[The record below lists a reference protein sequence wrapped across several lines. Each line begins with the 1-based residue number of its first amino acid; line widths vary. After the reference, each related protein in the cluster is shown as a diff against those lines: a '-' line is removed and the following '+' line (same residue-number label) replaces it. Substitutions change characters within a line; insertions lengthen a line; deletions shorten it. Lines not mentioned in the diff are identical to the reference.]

1 MLKMKVHLIAFSLVI
16 ICMGVMLSFF
26 FRKDKKVTISYGDA
40 ILSFSTNRAT
50 VKEAIKEAG
59 ISIKEEDFVK
69 PPLDS
74 PLQKDTF
81 IKILKGKSV
90 FLVVDGRAIKTITCK
105 NSVREFLHE
114 LSIKLAKEDIVKPS
128 PATRLK
134 DEGYNYICI
143 RMARKI
149 TITVAD
155 RQPKTIKSTRRYI
168 YQLLSDYGVAL
179 NSEDRVCPVPQTP
192 LVDGMKINVTKVK
205 HRVYAEREVIPY
217 RVIYRDDPTIAEG
230 DEVVAQEGQVGII
243 KKTRKI
249 YYKNHEISSE
259 NIIKKEL
266 ICEPVNKIVLVG
278 TKVEPSYIPPSP
290 PPVELA
296 SHGSLKSGSCITME
310 ATAYEPSTKS
320 CGPCASG
327 YTATG
332 LPARYGVVAVDP
344 YVIPLGSHLYVEGYG
359 YAIAAD
365 KGTAIT
371 GNRID
376 LCFDTYEDAINY
388 GRRTVKVYLLK

>member
-1 MLKMKVHLIAFSLVI
+1 MLKMKVHLIAFSLFI
-16 ICMGVMLSFF
+16 ICMGVIFSFLF
-26 FRKDKKVTISYGDA
+26 KKDKKVTILYGDA
-40 ILSFSTNRAT
+40 ILSFSSTKTT

-69 PPLDS
+69 PPLNS

-90 FLVVDGRAIKTITCK
+90 FLVVDGRAIKTVTCK
-105 NSVREFLHE
+105 NNIREFLHE
-114 LSIKLAKEDIVKPS
+114 LNIKLAKEDIVKPS
-128 PATRLK
+128 PATKLK
-134 DEGYNYICI
+134 EEGYNYICI
-143 RMARKI
+143 RMAKKI

-155 RQPKTIKSTRRYI
+155 RQPKTIKSTKRYI
-168 YQLLSDYGVAL
+168 YQLLADSGVAL
-179 NSEDRVCPVPQTP
+179 NSEDRVFPVPQTP
-192 LVDGMKINVTKVK
+192 LADGMKIKVTKVK

-217 RVIYRDDPTIAEG
+217 RVIYRDDPAIPEG

-259 NIIKKEL
+259 NVIKKEL

-296 SHGSLKSGSCITME
+296 SHGSIKSGSCITME
-310 ATAYEPSTKS
+310 ATGYEPSAKS
-320 CGPCASG
+320 CGPSASG

>member
-1 MLKMKVHLIAFSLVI
+1 
-16 ICMGVMLSFF
+16 MGVIFSFLF
-26 FRKDKKVTISYGDA
+26 KKDKKVTILYGDA
-40 ILSFSTNRAT
+40 ILSFSSTKTT

-69 PPLDS
+69 PPLNS

-90 FLVVDGRAIKTITCK
+90 FLVVDGRAIKTVTCK
-105 NSVREFLHE
+105 NNIREFLHE
-114 LSIKLAKEDIVKPS
+114 LNIKLAKEDIVKPS
-128 PATRLK
+128 PATKLK
-134 DEGYNYICI
+134 EEGYNYICI
-143 RMARKI
+143 RMAKKI

-155 RQPKTIKSTRRYI
+155 RQPKTIKSTKRYI
-168 YQLLSDYGVAL
+168 YQLLADSGVAL
-179 NSEDRVCPVPQTP
+179 NSEDRVFPVPQTP
-192 LVDGMKINVTKVK
+192 LADGMKIKVTKVK

-217 RVIYRDDPTIAEG
+217 RVIYRDDPAIPEG

-259 NIIKKEL
+259 NVIKKEL
-266 ICEPVNKIVLVG
+266 ICEPVNKVVLVG

-296 SHGSLKSGSCITME
+296 SHGSIKSGSCITME
-310 ATAYEPSTKS
+310 ATGYEPSAKS
-320 CGPCASG
+320 CGPSASG

>member
-1 MLKMKVHLIAFSLVI
+1 
-16 ICMGVMLSFF
+16 
-26 FRKDKKVTISYGDA
+26 
-40 ILSFSTNRAT
+40 
-50 VKEAIKEAG
+50 
-59 ISIKEEDFVK
+59 
-69 PPLDS
+69 
-74 PLQKDTF
+74 
-81 IKILKGKSV
+81 
-90 FLVVDGRAIKTITCK
+90 
-105 NSVREFLHE
+105 
-114 LSIKLAKEDIVKPS
+114 AKEDIVKPS
-128 PATRLK
+128 PATELK

-149 TITVAD
+149 TITVANK
-155 RQPKTIKSTRRYI
+155 QPRTIKSTKRYI
-168 YQLLSDYGVAL
+168 YQLLSDSGVTL
-179 NSEDRVCPVPQTP
+179 NSEDRVFPVPQTP
-192 LVDGMKINVTKVK
+192 LADGMKIKVTKVK
-205 HRVYAEREVIPY
+205 HRVYAEKEVIPY
-217 RVIYRDDPTIAEG
+217 RVIYRDDPTIPEG

-249 YYKNHEISSE
+249 YYKNHEVSSE
-259 NIIKKEL
+259 NVIKKEL
-266 ICEPVNKIVLVG
+266 LCDPVNKIVLVG

-290 PPVELA
+290 PPVALA
-296 SHGSLKSGSCITME
+296 SHGSVKSGSFITME
-310 ATAYEPSTKS
+310 ATAYEPSAKS
-320 CGPCASG
+320 CGPFASG

>member
-1 MLKMKVHLIAFSLVI
+1 MLKMKVHLIAFSLFI
-16 ICMGVMLSFF
+16 ICIGVIFF
-26 FRKDKKVTISYGDA
+26 FLFKKDKHVTISYGDA
-40 ILSFSTNRAT
+40 ILSFSTNRKI

-74 PLQKDTF
+74 LLQKNTF
-81 IKILKGKSV
+81 IKILKGKSI
-90 FLVVDGRAIKTITCK
+90 FLVVDGRVIKTITCK
-105 NSVREFLHE
+105 NNVREFLHE

-128 PATRLK
+128 PATKLK
-134 DEGYNYICI
+134 DKGYNYICI

-155 RQPKTIKSTRRYI
+155 KQTKTIKSTKRYI
-168 YQLLSDYGVAL
+168 YQVLSDSGVVL
-179 NSEDRVCPVPQTP
+179 NSEDRVFPVPQTP
-192 LVDGMKINVTKVK
+192 LAEGMKIKVTKVK

-217 RVIYRDDPTIAEG
+217 RVIYRDDPTISEG
-230 DEVVAQEGQVGII
+230 DQVVAQEGQVGII
-243 KKTRKI
+243 KKIRKI

-259 NIIKKEL
+259 NIIKREL
-266 ICEPVNKIVLVG
+266 ICEAVNKIVLVG

-290 PPVELA
+290 PPMELA
-296 SHGSLKSGSCITME
+296 SHGSIKSGSFITME
-310 ATAYEPSTKS
+310 ATAYEPSAKS
-320 CGPCASG
+320 CGPYASG

-365 KGTAIT
+365 KGKAII

>member
-1 MLKMKVHLIAFSLVI
+1 MLKMKVHLIAFSLFI
-16 ICMGVMLSFF
+16 ICIGVIFF
-26 FRKDKKVTISYGDA
+26 FLFRKDKRVTISYGDA
-40 ILSFSTNRAT
+40 ILSFSTNRKT

-74 PLQKDTF
+74 LLQKKNF

-90 FLVVDGRAIKTITCK
+90 FLVVDGRAIKTVTCK
-105 NSVREFLHE
+105 NNVREFLHE

-128 PATRLK
+128 PATELK

-149 TITVAD
+149 TITVANK
-155 RQPKTIKSTRRYI
+155 QPRTIKSTKRYI
-168 YQLLSDYGVAL
+168 YQVLSDSGVTL
-179 NSEDRVCPVPQTP
+179 NSEDRVFPVPQTP
-192 LVDGMKINVTKVK
+192 LADGMKIKVTKVK
-205 HRVYAEREVIPY
+205 HRVYAEKEVIPY
-217 RVIYRDDPTIAEG
+217 RVIYRDDPTIPEG

-249 YYKNHEISSE
+249 YYKNHEVSSE
-259 NIIKKEL
+259 NVIKKEL
-266 ICEPVNKIVLVG
+266 LCNPVNKIVLVG

-290 PPVELA
+290 PPVALA
-296 SHGSLKSGSCITME
+296 SHGSVKSGSFITME
-310 ATAYEPSTKS
+310 ATAYEPSAKS

-365 KGTAIT
+365 KGKAII